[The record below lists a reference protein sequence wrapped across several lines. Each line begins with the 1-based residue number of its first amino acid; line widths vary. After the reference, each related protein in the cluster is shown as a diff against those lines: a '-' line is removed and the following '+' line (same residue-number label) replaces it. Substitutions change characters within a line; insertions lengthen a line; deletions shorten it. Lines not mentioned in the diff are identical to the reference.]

1 MTKTIAQERGR
12 EIGLGFLYWLTFLVA
27 LEPGN
32 LLELNGQFL
41 LSSEVLRIAGASLLG
56 AMSAPVILAL
66 LRRFPLEAGARFAP
80 RAAMLGLGAF
90 ALAFVLIAA
99 SCVLAPLAHVGDT
112 RPFLTALPSELQAN
126 WLLLTFCIL
135 AFAGLASR
143 FYLPSVERQPIET
156 SARPEFLNAV
166 DVKVLGRTQTLSLD
180 DVDWIETQGNYLALH
195 VVGGA
200 THLIRETM
208 AQFEA
213 KIDPAAFARIHRRT
227 LVKRARVR
235 AVEAAGS
242 GDALVHLDCGACLRM
257 SRSHARRLRTLGT
270 FTTS

>member
-1 MTKTIAQERGR
+1 MTKIIPQEWGR

-32 LLELNGQFL
+32 LLNLDGPHL
-41 LSSEVLRIAGASLLG
+41 LGSEALRILGASLLG
-56 AMSAPVILAL
+56 AASAPAILAL
-66 LRRFPLEAGARFAP
+66 LRRFPLEAGPGFAP
-80 RAAMLGLGAF
+80 RLAIHALSAF

-99 SCVLAPLAHVGDT
+99 SCVLAPIAQVGDT
-112 RPFLTALPSELQAN
+112 RPFFTALPSELQAN

-143 FYLPSVERQPIET
+143 FRSGAERQPVL
-156 SARPEFLNAV
+156 ALVQRQFLTAV
-166 DVKVLGRTQTLSLD
+166 DVKLLGRAQTLDLD
-180 DVDWIETQGNYLALH
+180 TVDWIETQGNYLALH
-195 VVGGA
+195 TAGA

-213 KIDPAAFARIHRRT
+213 KIDPASFARIHRRT
-227 LVKRARVR
+227 LVRRERVR
-235 AVEAAGS
+235 AVEAVGN
-242 GDALVHLDCGACLRM
+242 GDALVHLECGARLRM
-257 SRSHARRLRTLGT
+257 SRSYARRLRTLGT